1 MRSNVISIIKEPSS
15 SPSASAMLSLSP
27 PIIISQFKIIPI
39 DDSFTSVLF
48 ILLNTLV
55 CHSTPTG
62 LPSYIKL
69 PPSTVGVPSH
79 PPIPVVRS
87 TVSWL
92 VPILPHPYVV
102 HYSCSSSRSSYLVF
116 ASLDQ
121 IESNQAFLHL

>member
-69 PPSTVGVPSH
+69 PPSTVGVPSQ
-79 PPIPVVRS
+79 PPNTRG
-87 TVSWL
+87 
-92 VPILPHPYVV
+92 PIYSKLARTNLTPSLRCSLLLFFFPFFLPGLCIIG
-102 HYSCSSSRSSYLVF
+102 S
-116 ASLDQ
+116 D
-121 IESNQAFLHL
+121 